1 MGCLTPTDPKGYS
14 CPSAIHAAEAV
25 RLSRL
30 GRSVNKFSQLG
41 RSEKACARGRH
52 LALGKQNGHGP
63 CEPGRGLDRSSS
75 VDWSRRRIA
84 RARDMGKQGCAVL
97 VVSARAACGVSAA
110 DGETSARCEISATA
124 LTLRLTGN
132 ETKSAAVAR
141 PEERKFLDFSIS
153 RTTRAERRICQG
165 TRRPSGPA

>member
-1 MGCLTPTDPKGYS
+1 MLEGGIS
-14 CPSAIHAAEAV
+14 PSAN
-25 RLSRL
+25 RT
-30 GRSVNKFSQLG
+30 GMGPVNPV
-41 RSEKACARGRH
+41 E
-52 LALGKQNGHGP
+52 
-63 CEPGRGLDRSSS
+63 GLDRSSS

-153 RTTRAERRICQG
+153 NDEGRTAHL
-165 TRRPSGPA
+165 SGHPASKWPCVNHYFDSVSLPRFYVPASV